1 MHGRL
6 SGRLFENSRTLQNLQ
21 HLVGGLHNILLVLV
35 GVYFG
40 KDNTSLGLV
49 IAGFTFLVSRM
60 SSEISYQTSIKVI
73 EEYSNHTNYKKN

>member
-6 SGRLFENSRTLQNLQ
+6 SERIFDNSRTLQNLQ
-21 HLVGGLHNILLVLV
+21 HLVGGVHNILLVLL

-40 KDNTSLGLV
+40 KDNISLGLI

-73 EEYSNHTNYKKN
+73 EEYSKNTNYKKN

>member
-1 MHGRL
+1 MRRL
-6 SGRLFENSRTLQNLQ
+6 SGRLFDNSRTLQNLQ

-40 KDNTSLGLV
+40 KDNTSLGLI

-73 EEYSNHTNYKKN
+73 EEYSKNTNYKKN

>member
-21 HLVGGLHNILLVLV
+21 HLVGGMHNILLVLV

-40 KDNTSLGLV
+40 KDNITLGLV
-49 IAGFTFLVSRM
+49 IAVFTFLVSRL
-60 SSEISYQTSIKVI
+60 SSEISYQTSIKVV
-73 EEYSNHTNYKKN
+73 EEFSNHSNK

>member
-21 HLVGGLHNILLVLV
+21 HLVGGVHNILLVLL

-40 KDNTSLGLV
+40 KDNISLGLI

-60 SSEISYQTSIKVI
+60 SSEISYQTSIKVV
-73 EEYSNHTNYKKN
+73 EEYSNQINYKKN